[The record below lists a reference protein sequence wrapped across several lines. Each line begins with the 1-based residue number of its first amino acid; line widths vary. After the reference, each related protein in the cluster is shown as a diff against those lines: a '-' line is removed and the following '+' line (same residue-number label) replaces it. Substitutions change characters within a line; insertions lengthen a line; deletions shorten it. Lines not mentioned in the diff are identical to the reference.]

1 MSHNKY
7 IMKEEEIQILLTGL
21 IVNGVEDTYDRMKV
35 KALMMMDQKPD
46 VDEILLDMSETLHK
60 KVQNELANENKD
72 LSIIN
77 AYNTLSFML
86 KRLAHKVYRKYNREG
101 EQRDNN
107 RFLRLISCN
116 KDISLII

>member
-1 MSHNKY
+1 MNHNKY

-21 IVNGVEDTYDRMKV
+21 IVNGVEDTYDRMKA

-46 VDEILLDMSETLHK
+46 VDEILLDMSETLYK
-60 KVQNELANENKD
+60 KVQNELTNENKD

-77 AYNTLSFML
+77 AYNTLSFIL
-86 KRLAHKVYRKYNREG
+86 KRLAHKVYRKYNRKG